1 MAAMRKITPFLM
13 FEGAAEEAMRF
24 YVGLFEHS
32 CINQIVRYDVNE
44 SGAQGSVK
52 IANFTLAGQNFMCI
66 DSPQKHEFTFTPSMS
81 IFVEC
86 ESESELDVA
95 FNALSEKGKIL
106 MPPDNYGFSKKFC
119 WINDR
124 FGVSWQLNC
133 Q

>member
-1 MAAMRKITPFLM
+1 MAKEAAPFLM

-24 YVGLFEHS
+24 YVDLFQNS
-32 CINQIVRYDVNE
+32 RIDQITRYGANE
-44 SGAQGSVK
+44 SGAEGSVK
-52 IANFTLAGQNFMCI
+52 IANFTLAGQKFMCI
-66 DSPQKHEFTFTPSMS
+66 DSPGKHDFTFTPSMS

-86 ESESELDVA
+86 ENEGELDAA
-95 FNALSEKGKIL
+95 FNALSEQGKTL

-124 FGVSWQLNC
+124 FGVSWQLNLA